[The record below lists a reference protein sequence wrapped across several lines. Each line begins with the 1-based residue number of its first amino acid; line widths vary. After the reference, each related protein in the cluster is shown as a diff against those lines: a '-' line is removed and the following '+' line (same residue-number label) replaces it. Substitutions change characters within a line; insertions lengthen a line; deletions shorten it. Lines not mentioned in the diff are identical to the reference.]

1 MFKDKDFTPVVL
13 GGVWN
18 CTVEAEGSYPL
29 SALAVARTS
38 VCSWILS
45 QPLLSHPKNCIQYE
59 NVDIFPSK

>member
-29 SALAVARTS
+29 SALAIARMS
-38 VCSWILS
+38 VWSWILS
-45 QPLLSHPKNCIQYE
+45 QPLPSHPKNCIQDE
-59 NVDIFPSK
+59 NVDVFPSK